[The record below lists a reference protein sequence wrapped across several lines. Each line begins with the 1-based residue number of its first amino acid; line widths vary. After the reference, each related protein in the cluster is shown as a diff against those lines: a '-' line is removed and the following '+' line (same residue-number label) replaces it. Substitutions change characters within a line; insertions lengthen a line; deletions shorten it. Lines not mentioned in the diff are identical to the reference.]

1 MATLSSPRPKSRPRL
16 EIIPFIDIMFFL
28 LATFM
33 MVSLTMVQNEGI
45 DLQLPAAKTSRP
57 TNDPPDRMTISVA
70 EDGGVYLD
78 KMAISKEE
86 LSAKMAE
93 LKKSAPETKIILQ
106 GDFSCDFGKV
116 VEVFD
121 LARSQ
126 GLTKLIIRT
135 RRPAEDAVPAH

>member
-1 MATLSSPRPKSRPRL
+1 MATLSSPRSKSRPRL

-45 DLQLPAAKTSRP
+45 DLQLPAAKTSHP
-57 TNDPPDRMTISVA
+57 TNDPPDRMTISIA

-78 KMAISKEE
+78 KVAISKEE
-86 LSAKMAE
+86 LSVKMAE
-93 LKKSAPETKIILQ
+93 LKKSAPEIKIILQ
-106 GDFSCDFGKV
+106 GDFGCDFGKV

-121 LARSQ
+121 LARGQ

-135 RRPAEDAVPAH
+135 RRPAEDAAPAH

>member
-1 MATLSSPRPKSRPRL
+1 MATLSSPRAKIRPRL

-33 MVSLTMVQNEGI
+33 MVSLSMVQNEGI
-45 DLQLPAAKTSRP
+45 DLQLPAANTSVP
-57 TNDPPDRMTISVA
+57 TNDPPQRTTISLA
-70 EDGGVYLD
+70 EDGGIYWEKVAL
-78 KMAISKEE
+78 SKEE
-86 LSAKMAE
+86 LSAKMAAI
-93 LKKSAPETKIILQ
+93 KKTAPETKIILQ

-121 LARSQ
+121 LARSH

-135 RRPAEDAVPAH
+135 RSRQEKPSPDR